1 MGRERLWDQ
10 GSLCLRGLG
19 TQKGWVWQRCP
30 QPGDTRSRLSSP
42 PSLASWFIGA
52 TCLFYRALN
61 PLRPSRRGEDGH
73 TTGHQ
78 ELLGYEH
85 LDTSGFHP
93 PTPTAA
99 TWHKP
104 GTELMHRDKPLPTA
118 PEMPNKGSC
127 QAL

>member
-10 GSLCLRGLG
+10 GSLCPRGSG
-19 TQKGWVWQRCP
+19 TQKGWGWQCSP

-42 PSLASWFIGA
+42 PLISWFIGA

-61 PLRPSRRGEDGH
+61 PLCPSHRGGDGH

-85 LDTSGFHP
+85 LDTSEFHLSTLAAATWQIP
-93 PTPTAA
+93 GTEHRHKHFPTAA
-99 TWHKP
+99 
-104 GTELMHRDKPLPTA
+104 
-118 PEMPNKGSC
+118 EMPNKGSC
-127 QAL
+127 QDL